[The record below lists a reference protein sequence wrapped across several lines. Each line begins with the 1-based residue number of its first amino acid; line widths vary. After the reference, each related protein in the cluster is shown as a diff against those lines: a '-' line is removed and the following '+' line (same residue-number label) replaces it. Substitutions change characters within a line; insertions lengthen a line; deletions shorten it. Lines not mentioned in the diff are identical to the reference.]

1 MGNKLKAIKQTSIS
15 IIIVSL
21 IPFILSLFFDEET
34 LMYILMFGMVGFFVW
49 ILYSINLTSIE
60 LEERFKD
67 KDDSN

>member
-1 MGNKLKAIKQTSIS
+1 MGNKLRAIKKTSIS

-21 IPFILSLFFDEET
+21 IPYMLSIFFDEEA
-34 LMYILMFGMVGFFVW
+34 LMYILTFGMLGFFVW

-67 KDDSN
+67 KE

>member
-1 MGNKLKAIKQTSIS
+1 MGNKLKAIKKTSIS

-21 IPFILSLFFDEET
+21 IPYMLSIFFDEEA
-34 LMYILMFGMVGFFVW
+34 LMYILTFGMLGFFVW

-67 KDDSN
+67 KE

>member
-1 MGNKLKAIKQTSIS
+1 MGNKLRAIKKTSIS

-21 IPFILSLFFDEET
+21 IPYMLSIFFDEET
-34 LMYILMFGMVGFFVW
+34 LMYILTFGMLGFFAW

-67 KDDSN
+67 KE